1 MFSWWFWVV
10 MFVGLIVIALS
21 DGDEGGG
28 FTWS

>member
-1 MFSWWFWVV
+1 MFSWWFWV
-10 MFVGLIVIALS
+10 FILAGAAVIALS